1 MMIRFGQ
8 DRSTEVKDKIIRK
21 RNSKTESI
29 VLKESSMFTLK
40 SLKQE
45 YLFKIFLLKY
55 SWFTVSC

>member
-40 SLKQE
+40 SRKQE